1 MHAIGKGIMILET
14 QQSSDTTYRVYDF
27 DRKDDQGNLRE
38 LHIDKSIDVL
48 NFGAPANTTPVVT
61 ELSNLVKTSYV
72 SNNFFTV
79 EKWEISGPIDFIKT
93 APYTLCSVLDG
104 QGSLTVAGISY
115 PVQKGDHFILTSD
128 ISDWQFEGQLT
139 IIASHDGE

>member
-1 MHAIGKGIMILET
+1 M
-14 QQSSDTTYRVYDF
+14 
-27 DRKDDQGNLRE
+27 RE